1 MKVLMCPPLH
11 HAPASGGDAAA
22 VMAGWRAL
30 YRLLRDELDVQ
41 VDLLEPRPG
50 LPKLV
55 LTASGGFVWGDSFV
69 VSRPGDP
76 SRRPEGE
83 AAANFFLVRGYRVSA
98 LPEGCRFDGQRDLAV
113 VGGTVFAGHRS
124 DDDLDAHRAL
134 SGILGREVRSLRLSE
149 GWDFPLDSCLCPL
162 GEDGALFHPDALEP
176 AARKLLQ
183 EHVPRLRPVEPA
195 DARRFGCNA
204 LVAGRHAVLPEGC
217 GATVRELEG
226 EGFRVHALP
235 LAAYAGH
242 GAGPGA
248 LVLKVAD

>member
-11 HAPASGGDAAA
+11 HAPGAGEDAAA
-22 VMAGWRAL
+22 VMDEWRGL

-55 LTASGGFVWGDSFV
+55 LAASAGFVWGDSFV
-69 VSRPGDP
+69 ASRPGDP
-76 SRRPEGE
+76 SRGPESE
-83 AAANFFLVRGYRVSA
+83 AAANFFLVRGYRVPA

-124 DDDLDAHRAL
+124 DEDLDAHRAL
-134 SGILGREVRSLRLSE
+134 SGVLGREVRSLRLSDR
-149 GWDFPLDSCLCPL
+149 WDHPLDSCLCPL
-162 GEDGALFHPDALEP
+162 GQDGALFHPDALEP
-176 AARKLLQ
+176 AARKLLE
-183 EHVPRLRPVEPA
+183 EHAPRLRAVDPA

-204 LVAGRHAVLPEGC
+204 LLAGRRAVLPEGC
-217 GATVRELEG
+217 GATVRELEK
-226 EGFRVHALP
+226 EGFQAHVLP
-235 LAAYAGH
+235 LAAYARQ

-248 LVLKVAD
+248 LALKVAD